1 MDLYEMSMQYLKQ
14 AKDARQLAGL
24 RREQMRRSIGKERK
38 RLQMQ
43 VNDLYQIAR
52 ECEDTCIHLQSIH
65 NHGRR
70 RNDG

>member
-1 MDLYEMSMQYLKQ
+1 MDLYEMSMLYLKQ
-14 AKDARQLAGL
+14 AI
-24 RREQMRRSIGKERK
+24 RREQMKHSIGKERK

-52 ECEDTCIHLQSIH
+52 ECESTCIHLQSIL

-70 RNDG
+70 KRNG

>member
-1 MDLYEMSMQYLKQ
+1 MDLYEMSMLYLKQ
-14 AKDARQLAGL
+14 AKDARRLAGI
-24 RREQMRRSIGKERK
+24 RREQMKHSIGKERK

-52 ECEDTCIHLQSIH
+52 ESESTCIHLQSIL

-70 RNDG
+70 KSNG